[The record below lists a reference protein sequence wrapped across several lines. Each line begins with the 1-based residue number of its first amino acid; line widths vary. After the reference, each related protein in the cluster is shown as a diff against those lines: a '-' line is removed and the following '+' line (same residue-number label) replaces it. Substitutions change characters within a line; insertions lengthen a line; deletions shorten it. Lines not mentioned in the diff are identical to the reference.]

1 MGVLQLLDIIRLM
14 LLNHGVQLRQLVSR
28 VVQVNPLMLT
38 FGFLVVRLSEAILG
52 RKLFTLSLLVTF
64 LLITVEIHE

>member
-1 MGVLQLLDIIRLM
+1 M
-14 LLNHGVQLRQLVSR
+14 RQLVSR

-52 RKLFTLSLLVTF
+52 RKLFTLSLFVTF